1 MVLIEGLLPIVTEP
15 HAIRQE
21 FPVKAAILAGGAGTR
36 LYPITT
42 YVPKTLLPI
51 GGRFVIEYI
60 IDYLK
65 HHGITELVLLLSES
79 EFELVRNHLGDGE
92 RFGAKIEYSVADR
105 IGTAGAVG
113 AAASLLGDRFVI
125 YYGDVL
131 TDMNLREMIEF
142 HEKKKAV
149 CTLAL
154 STAVPIEYG
163 VGQVASDGRVTYFQ
177 EKPIIKEYPVS
188 MGIHVAEK
196 EVLTYCA
203 PHTDIAQNVIPQ
215 LLRESRPVYAY
226 LTNERHFDIG
236 TFKSLEEVREL
247 LEKKKTLF
255 RSDA

>member
-1 MVLIEGLLPIVTEP
+1 M
-15 HAIRQE
+15 
-21 FPVKAAILAGGAGTR
+21 KAAILAGGAGTR
-36 LYPITT
+36 LYPITA

-65 HHGITELVLLLSES
+65 HHGITDLVMLLSES
-79 EFELVRNHLGDGE
+79 EFELVRNHLGNGE

-105 IGTAGAVG
+105 LGTAGAVG
-113 AAASLLGDRFVI
+113 AAANVLGDRFVI

-149 CTLAL
+149 CTLAM

-163 VGQVASDGRVTYFQ
+163 VGQVAPDGRMTYFQ
-177 EKPIIKEYPVS
+177 EKPILKEYPVS
-188 MGIHVAEK
+188 MGINVAERDI
-196 EVLTYCA
+196 LTHCV
-203 PHTDIAQNVIPQ
+203 PHTDLAHDVIPN
-215 LLRESRPVYAY
+215 LLSERKPVFAY
-226 LTNERHFDIG
+226 LANTRHYDIG

-247 LEKKKTLF
+247 LEKKGTLF
-255 RSDA
+255 QTGP